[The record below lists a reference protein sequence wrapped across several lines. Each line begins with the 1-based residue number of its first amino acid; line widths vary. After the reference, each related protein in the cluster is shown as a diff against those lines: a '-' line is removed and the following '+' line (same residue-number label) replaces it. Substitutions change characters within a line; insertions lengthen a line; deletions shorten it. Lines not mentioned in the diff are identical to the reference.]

1 MDITPM
7 GETAVLVRDAG
18 AMELETA
25 EAQAALSGEG
35 RTWLRARC
43 EAMRVIETHPDGIW
57 AGCQMAARMHSGERG
72 WSVNRLYK
80 MHRAWCAGDGVWAPR
95 SWELLVDRAREGG
108 HWLACAAEDALPM
121 SFLEFWRGLV
131 ERHQRNTAQAH
142 RELRQ
147 IWRTHVDS
155 LGRSYEKLPGYD
167 RWPVVYGKTGLP
179 FGWSVYNLMRFIPN
193 TFELRLGRI
202 GQAAATELRPAV
214 FTTRVGIK
222 IGQYYLFDDHEANM
236 KCYFPGSPAMRPRG
250 FFALDLA
257 SACCFAWG
265 MKPTR
270 WDATEEKKKALTE
283 KDMMWLVVEVL
294 VNHGW
299 REDTKTTLIVEH
311 GTAAIRPDFEARIL
325 AATGGMVVVG
335 RSGFLGGN
343 QLDHLFP
350 GRDRGNYRF
359 KAALESW
366 FNALDNHLQMLP
378 GQVGLDR
385 LTCPEET
392 HGRVRA
398 ADALAKQIEQTTP
411 EIGAQARMPVAT
423 WWETLDFAAEKIRQ
437 LNERTEHDL
446 EGWDAAGNIAREWR
460 PAQTVP
466 WMAIDSLE
474 AMPEAQRAAMQTWLQ
489 GAPDLLRIRKLSPGE
504 VWQRG
509 KRELR
514 RLPSALVGQL
524 LPPDM
529 GHKLKVRGG
538 LLTCEERERM
548 PGKLRYL
555 ATTQGGGGVP
565 AQRLSE
571 GREVLMFVD
580 PANPARALCYTADD
594 DRRFIG
600 AVQQW
605 EQPCRSDVEGVKRQQ
620 GAQAHWEAE
629 ERRDAQRR
637 GQTEAL
643 ENELRAVQNERLLAG
658 KTAEEGREAERLR
671 DQAEAALEAGMRT

>member
-1 MDITPM
+1 
-7 GETAVLVRDAG
+7 
-18 AMELETA
+18 
-25 EAQAALSGEG
+25 
-35 RTWLRARC
+35 
-43 EAMRVIETHPDGIW
+43 
-57 AGCQMAARMHSGERG
+57 
-72 WSVNRLYK
+72 
-80 MHRAWCAGDGVWAPR
+80 
-95 SWELLVDRAREGG
+95 
-108 HWLACAAEDALPM
+108 
-121 SFLEFWRGLV
+121 
-131 ERHQRNTAQAH
+131 
-142 RELRQ
+142 
-147 IWRTHVDS
+147 
-155 LGRSYEKLPGYD
+155 
-167 RWPVVYGKTGLP
+167 
-179 FGWSVYNLMRFIPN
+179 
-193 TFELRLGRI
+193 
-202 GQAAATELRPAV
+202 
-214 FTTRVGIK
+214 
-222 IGQYYLFDDHEANM
+222 
-236 KCYFPGSPAMRPRG
+236 
-250 FFALDLA
+250 
-257 SACCFAWG
+257 
-265 MKPTR
+265 
-270 WDATEEKKKALTE
+270 
-283 KDMMWLVVEVL
+283 
-294 VNHGW
+294 
-299 REDTKTTLIVEH
+299 
-311 GTAAIRPDFEARIL
+311 
-325 AATGGMVVVG
+325 
-335 RSGFLGGN
+335 
-343 QLDHLFP
+343 
-350 GRDRGNYRF
+350 
-359 KAALESW
+359 
-366 FNALDNHLQMLP
+366 
-378 GQVGLDR
+378 
-385 LTCPEET
+385 
-392 HGRVRA
+392 
-398 ADALAKQIEQTTP
+398 
-411 EIGAQARMPVAT
+411 
-423 WWETLDFAAEKIRQ
+423 
-437 LNERTEHDL
+437 
-446 EGWDAAGNIAREWR
+446 
-460 PAQTVP
+460 
-466 WMAIDSLE
+466 MAIDSLE

>member
-1 MDITPM
+1 M
-7 GETAVLVRDAG
+7 
-18 AMELETA
+18 
-25 EAQAALSGEG
+25 
-35 RTWLRARC
+35 
-43 EAMRVIETHPDGIW
+43 
-57 AGCQMAARMHSGERG
+57 
-72 WSVNRLYK
+72 
-80 MHRAWCAGDGVWAPR
+80 
-95 SWELLVDRAREGG
+95 
-108 HWLACAAEDALPM
+108 
-121 SFLEFWRGLV
+121 
-131 ERHQRNTAQAH
+131 
-142 RELRQ
+142 
-147 IWRTHVDS
+147 
-155 LGRSYEKLPGYD
+155 
-167 RWPVVYGKTGLP
+167 
-179 FGWSVYNLMRFIPN
+179 
-193 TFELRLGRI
+193 
-202 GQAAATELRPAV
+202 
-214 FTTRVGIK
+214 
-222 IGQYYLFDDHEANM
+222 
-236 KCYFPGSPAMRPRG
+236 
-250 FFALDLA
+250 
-257 SACCFAWG
+257 
-265 MKPTR
+265 
-270 WDATEEKKKALTE
+270 
-283 KDMMWLVVEVL
+283 
-294 VNHGW
+294 
-299 REDTKTTLIVEH
+299 
-311 GTAAIRPDFEARIL
+311 
-325 AATGGMVVVG
+325 
-335 RSGFLGGN
+335 
-343 QLDHLFP
+343 DHLFP

-392 HGRVRA
+392 HGRVRT
-398 ADALAKQIEQTTP
+398 ADALAKRMERNGETEKRGNGDGDGEKRGNGET
-411 EIGAQARMPVAT
+411 EKRGDGDWAKTAAQVKLPVAT
-423 WWETLDFAAEKIRQ
+423 WWEALDFAAEKIRQ
-437 LNERTEHDL
+437 LNERTDHDL
-446 EGWDAAGNIAREWR
+446 EGWDAAGHIAREWR

-594 DRRFIG
+594 DRRFLG
-600 AVQQW
+600 AVPQW